1 MSSRLLPGYRV
12 KVARKSNYDH
22 WQGGP
27 AYHEGAACTKCKRA
41 LLLLWD
47 FNAKDP
53 RFVVDGRPLFKSL
66 KRLPLYYCWTCV
78 SDIDYR
84 VVAPDRI
91 EVLKMEGRRQGKD
104 FPYKNFPLEFPKQ
117 PIVLQRLST
126 LPQAIKKSVGTR
138 WIDNVPAP
146 GNKLL
151 SHWLGR
157 KVSRGCDI
165 WWHQFGGRF
174 QPIQGDEV
182 FQCPIPHC
190 SRHRQK
196 EPMQIFATLHN
207 DPPSGLPMTQTM
219 KDVEE
224 NKGHFDRYVEVI
236 YHICPECL
244 AIHVGNR
251 CD

>member
-27 AYHEGAACTKCKRA
+27 AYHEGAKCTKCKRA

-53 RFVVDGRPLFKSL
+53 RFVVDGRPLFKPL

-126 LPQAIKKSVGTR
+126 LPQAIKKSLGTR
-138 WIDNVPAP
+138 MFDKVPAP
-146 GNKLL
+146 ANKLL
-151 SHWLGR
+151 SHWLGHP
-157 KVSRGCDI
+157 VLYGSNI
-165 WWHQFGGRF
+165 WWHQFGGV
-174 QPIQGDEV
+174 PWLIQGQESIV
-182 FQCPIPHC
+182 CPRSEC
-190 SRHRQK
+190 SYGRSGQ
-196 EPMQIFATLHN
+196 PMKVLATVIN
-207 DPPSGLPMTQTM
+207 DPQAGLPMVQSM
-219 KDVEE
+219 EDLAE
-224 NKGHFDRYVEVI
+224 NKGHANHFVQVV
-236 YHICPECL
+236 YHICPQCL
-244 AIHVGNR
+244 TIHAGNR